1 MRSVCIAVLA
11 GSLAASVMLA
21 PLASAQPLSP
31 GKPAGIHQA
40 RRGAS
45 TGLLV
50 VGGLLVAGL
59 VAVVAF
65 SGSDNKNGVLNSGT
79 STTATTS

>member
-1 MRSVCIAVLA
+1 MRSVCIAA
-11 GSLAASVMLA
+11 IAASLIFA

-65 SGSDNKNGVLNSGT
+65 SGSDNNKGVLNSGT
-79 STTATTS
+79 STTTTTS

>member
-1 MRSVCIAVLA
+1 MRSFCIAA
-11 GSLAASVMLA
+11 IAASLMFA
-21 PLASAQPLSP
+21 SPAWTQPLAP

-65 SGSDNKNGVLNSGT
+65 SGSDNKNGVLNNGV
-79 STTATTS
+79 STTPTTS

>member
-1 MRSVCIAVLA
+1 MRSVCIAI
-11 GSLAASVMLA
+11 LAASVMLA

-65 SGSDNKNGVLNSGT
+65 SGSDNNTGVLNSGT
-79 STTATTS
+79 STTTTTS

>member
-1 MRSVCIAVLA
+1 MRSFCIAA
-11 GSLAASVMLA
+11 IAASLIFA
-21 PLASAQPLSP
+21 PPVWAQPLSP

-40 RRGAS
+40 RGGAS

-59 VAVVAF
+59 IAVVAF
-65 SGSDNKNGVLNSGT
+65 SGSDNNNGVLNSGV
-79 STTATTS
+79 STTPTTS

>member
-1 MRSVCIAVLA
+1 MRSVCIAI
-11 GSLAASVMLA
+11 LAASVMLA

-65 SGSDNKNGVLNSGT
+65 SGSDNKKGVLNNGV
-79 STTATTS
+79 STTPTTS